1 MPIGQAAGR
10 DRAKPGRETMPIQA
24 LQPWCRATVSLPANE
39 NILAGHGEKEAEI
52 YGKRYVLRLP
62 LTASNKAPPT
72 PSNAHVAGS
81 GTVTSASG
89 EKRMLSREK

>member
-1 MPIGQAAGR
+1 MRSWKSWACLGCHRRGDPHASRQARRSCG
-10 DRAKPGRETMPIQA
+10 D
-24 LQPWCRATVSLPANE
+24 
-39 NILAGHGEKEAEI
+39 LAVGHGEEVGEDVAEKRCGH